1 MKKHGFIWLMALVA
15 AVRML
20 APVPAAAQTAPAGA
34 QEKKPN
40 ILVIWGDDVGWYNI
54 SAYNLGVMGYKT
66 PNIDRIAREGA
77 LFTDWYGQ
85 QSCTAGRAAFLTGQ
99 SPIRTGL
106 TKVGLPGSPLGLQ
119 KEDVTIATYLKAQ
132 GYTTGQF
139 GKNHLG
145 DLDEHL
151 PSANGFDEF
160 FGNLYH
166 LNAEEE
172 PENPDYPKN
181 PDFKKR
187 FGPRGVIHSFADGRI
202 EDTGP
207 LTKKR
212 METIDE
218 EVTTRALGFIDQAH
232 KDGKPFFV
240 WWNST
245 RMHIWTHLKA
255 ESQGKTGLGV
265 YPDGMV
271 EHDGHIGQLLAKI
284 DELGIADNTIIM
296 YSTDNGAELMSWP
309 DGGMTPFRGEKNTNW
324 EGGYRVPM
332 ALKWPGVIK
341 PGTVIND
348 VGAHEDMMPTFA
360 AAVGEA
366 DLAGKLQKGLDIGG
380 TTYKVHLDG
389 YNWLP
394 YLKGG
399 TQQAPRREF
408 LYWTDDGDLAA
419 LRYDQWKLVF
429 MEQRAHGYEVW
440 QEPLTVLRFPKLF
453 TLRGDPF
460 ERADH
465 EGIDYP
471 KWRLERAFLLVPA
484 QVFVQQWLSSF
495 KDFPPRQK
503 PASFGIDQVMDKIMN
518 QAAGAGK

>member
-1 MKKHGFIWLMALVA
+1 
-15 AVRML
+15 
-20 APVPAAAQTAPAGA
+20 
-34 QEKKPN
+34 
-40 ILVIWGDDVGWYNI
+40 
-54 SAYNLGVMGYKT
+54 
-66 PNIDRIAREGA
+66 
-77 LFTDWYGQ
+77 
-85 QSCTAGRAAFLTGQ
+85 
-99 SPIRTGL
+99 
-106 TKVGLPGSPLGLQ
+106 
-119 KEDVTIATYLKAQ
+119 
-132 GYTTGQF
+132 
-139 GKNHLG
+139 
-145 DLDEHL
+145 
-151 PSANGFDEF
+151 
-160 FGNLYH
+160 
-166 LNAEEE
+166 
-172 PENPDYPKN
+172 
-181 PDFKKR
+181 
-187 FGPRGVIHSFADGRI
+187 
-202 EDTGP
+202 
-207 LTKKR
+207 
-212 METIDE
+212 
-218 EVTTRALGFIDQAH
+218 
-232 KDGKPFFV
+232 
-240 WWNST
+240 
-245 RMHIWTHLKA
+245 
-255 ESQGKTGLGV
+255 
-265 YPDGMV
+265 
-271 EHDGHIGQLLAKI
+271 
-284 DELGIADNTIIM
+284 
-296 YSTDNGAELMSWP
+296 
-309 DGGMTPFRGEKNTNW
+309 
-324 EGGYRVPM
+324 M